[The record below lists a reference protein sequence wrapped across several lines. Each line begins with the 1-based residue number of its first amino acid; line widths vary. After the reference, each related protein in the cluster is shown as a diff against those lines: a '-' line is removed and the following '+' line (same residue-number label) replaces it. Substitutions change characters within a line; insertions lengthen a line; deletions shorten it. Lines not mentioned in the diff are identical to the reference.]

1 MSPEL
6 LLLTFFIVKHFV
18 CDFPL
23 QTVWMAANKGT
34 YGHRAGLVHVGVHA
48 LGTFFIL
55 TVFSQM
61 TEIFFSPGPFL
72 MILFFEA
79 GIHYHMDWFKMWFNK
94 RKCWTCDKSTA
105 FWNLMG
111 FDQLVHYLSYVFMV
125 WYLL

>member
-6 LLLTFFIVKHFV
+6 FLLTLFIVKHFV

-23 QTVWMAANKGT
+23 QTVWMATNKGT
-34 YGHRAGLVHVGVHA
+34 YGHRAGLAHVGVHA
-48 LGTFFIL
+48 LGTFFAL
-55 TVFSQM
+55 SVFSQT
-61 TEIFFSPGPFL
+61 TEIFFNPDPFL

-79 GIHYHMDWFKMWFNK
+79 GVHYHMDWFKMWFNK

-111 FDQLVHYLSYVFMV
+111 FDQLVHYFTYIFMV